1 MNIQKTRA
9 ISAFS
14 LMALFG
20 AWLAVAGV
28 ARQAEDPG
36 VLLRAAIE
44 KEEVEGDLQGAI
56 ALFKQIVEKFGDQ
69 RATAAKA
76 LLRLG
81 GCYEKRGQAEARK
94 VYERLVLEYA
104 DQSDEAKAAQN
115 RLAALAKPA
124 ARELSLTTRKVW
136 AGPGTD
142 FCGAV
147 SPDGKYLSFVDWT
160 TGDLAVRDL
169 EKGTNRRLT
178 NKGSWESNPNE
189 EAEKAIW
196 APDSRQIAYQW
207 SAARGY
213 ELRINGLDDPT
224 PRVVYQSKSGQE
236 YMKPFDWTPDGRN
249 ILAAFTHE
257 EANQRLVLLSVADG
271 TVRTL
276 KELSQSVGLAS
287 AAISPD
293 GRYILYDYPQ
303 SVSSLAHDIF
313 LLPMAGGKETPL
325 IEHPADDL
333 MLGWAPDGKWGL
345 FASDRRGSVDVWAVR
360 LTEGKPQGA
369 PVMVKSGV
377 GHIHPLG
384 FSRNGSF
391 YFGAGG
397 DRNDI
402 YVAKMDP
409 ATGDILTPPAKL
421 IEHFEGCNG
430 GPQYSPDGKFLAYVS
445 RRAETGVSA
454 GTGYGDTLC
463 VRSLETGEGREYQ
476 RGLTRLGVK
485 GFSRPHWSPGG
496 RSVLLFGQDS
506 GGLYGIYHVDLETG
520 EARIVL
526 RSQGDLSIGPAEG
539 WRDERSFFY
548 VRVDGKKDRSD
559 ICVRDLGNGNEKV
572 LHSATPA
579 LNGAMAVSPDGRWIS
594 TLDRPKSKDGKVL
607 SIISTESGEARQ
619 LFKFSQKDNPSS
631 IRHAWSAD
639 GKYILYG
646 RRVAAGDSF
655 KFEVWRIPVDGGQPQ
670 KTGLEMPGVIDY
682 VSAHPDGEHLAFEN
696 MAPMSA
702 SPAEVWVMENFLL
715 REGKLK

>member
-1 MNIQKTRA
+1 MNKT
-9 ISAFS
+9 FS
-14 LMALFG
+14 LLAIALG
-20 AWLAVAGV
+20 LLLVLMPNTAAQKA
-28 ARQAEDPG
+28 QSAE
-36 VLLRAAIE
+36 VLLGEALHQ
-44 KEEVEGDLQGAI
+44 EEVEGNLEAAI
-56 ALFKQIVEKFGDQ
+56 ETCKKILAGYPDNRPI
-69 RATAAKA
+69 AAKA
-76 LLRLG
+76 LLQMGR
-81 GCYEKRGQAEARK
+81 CYEKLGRDGARHA
-94 VYERLVLEYA
+94 YERLVRDYA
-104 DQSDEAKAAQN
+104 DQSDQAQLARA

-124 ARELSLTTRKVW
+124 VRELSMTSRRVW
-136 AGPGTD
+136 TGPETD

-147 SPDGKYLSFVDWT
+147 SPDGKYISFVDWT

-169 EKGTNRRLT
+169 ETGTNRRLT

-189 EAEKAIW
+189 EAELAIW
-196 APDSRQIAYQW
+196 APNSRQIAYAW
-207 SAARGY
+207 SAAQGY
-213 ELRINGLDDPT
+213 ELRIISLDDPT
-224 PRVVYQSKSGQE
+224 PGVIYQSKSGQE
-236 YMKPFDWTPDGRN
+236 YMMPFDWTPDGKN
-249 ILAAFTHE
+249 ILAAFTHD

-271 TVRTL
+271 TVRIL
-276 KELSQSVGLAS
+276 KELSHSVGLAS

-303 SVSSLAHDIF
+303 SESSLAHDIF
-313 LLPMAGGKETPL
+313 LLPIAGGKETPL
-325 IEHPADDL
+325 VEHPADDL

-360 LTEGKPQGA
+360 LAEGKPQGA

-377 GHIHPLG
+377 GRIHPLG
-384 FSRNGSF
+384 FTRNGSF

-397 DRNDI
+397 DPNDI
-402 YVAKMDP
+402 YVVKMDP
-409 ATGDILTPPAKL
+409 VTGDILTPPAKL
-421 IEHFEGCNG
+421 VKHFEGCNG

-463 VRSLETGEGREYQ
+463 IRSLETGEEREYQ
-476 RGLTRLGVK
+476 RGLTRLGVR

-496 RSVLLFGQDS
+496 RSVLLFGLDS
-506 GGLYGIYHVDLETG
+506 RGLYGIYHVDLETS

-526 RSQGDLSIGPAEG
+526 RSQADLSICPDQG
-539 WRDERSFFY
+539 WRDERSFIY
-548 VRVDGKKDRSD
+548 VRVVGKTDRSD
-559 ICVRDLGNGNEKV
+559 ICVRDLGNGDEKV
-572 LHSATPA
+572 LHSASPA

-619 LFKFSQKDNPSS
+619 LFKFGQKDNPSS

-646 RRVAAGDSF
+646 RRVAVGDSH

-715 REGKLK
+715 REGKSK